1 MKRTLAL
8 MLSFLLLI
16 SMVACSPAATEA
28 QKRKPSGTPAI
39 APSTAYAVSLPM
51 ADGVTNFVQFTM
63 EGGATFVIELYPE
76 FAPKTVENF
85 QHLVYAGFYNGLT
98 FHRIVKDFILQG
110 GDPNG
115 DGSGASPMKIP
126 GEFPD
131 NEFTQNTLTHERGV
145 VSMFRSTDKNSAS
158 CQFFI
163 THQTARTLDGKYAAF
178 GRVVAGME
186 TIDAIAALEVEAQ
199 PISGE
204 VSRPINAPVIA
215 SAYFVNFTAPAV

>member
-98 FHRIVKDFILQG
+98 FFFRHSAFIHNRQ
-110 GDPNG
+110 
-115 DGSGASPMKIP
+115 
-126 GEFPD
+126 FPID
-131 NEFTQNTLTHERGV
+131 LRP
-145 VSMFRSTDKNSAS
+145 VSYGCFP
-158 CQFFI
+158 FFCGFKRCEI
-163 THQTARTLDGKYAAF
+163 
-178 GRVVAGME
+178 
-186 TIDAIAALEVEAQ
+186 
-199 PISGE
+199 
-204 VSRPINAPVIA
+204 
-215 SAYFVNFTAPAV
+215 